1 MSAINPQ
8 FIRTIQL
15 KDKTGRVVGT
25 KDVVIYP
32 GLLSKAHD
40 EGLKSIRTSLLQI
53 PSKENGWIAIAKA
66 IVETSKGTFEGIGDA
81 SPENVTSFV
90 VPHLIR
96 MAETRAK
103 ARALRDAVNVGVIS
117 FEELDGDE
125 LHARDAV
132 HGSGAHRSAA
142 AATNGNSHRRRGGSV
157 PNGSPP
163 AFTPMSES
171 QRRFLFRLLASQG
184 LLQEQAHEHLLERF
198 HVEELAK
205 VSREQAS
212 SFIDELQTRPRGN
225 GADAGRGPALQR

>member
-1 MSAINPQ
+1 MSAIDPK

-15 KDKTGRVVGT
+15 KDKAGRVVGT
-25 KDVVIYP
+25 KDVVVYA

-40 EGLKSIRTSLLQI
+40 DGLKSIRTSLVQT
-53 PSKENGWIAIAKA
+53 PTKENGWIAIVKA
-66 IVETSKGTFEGIGDA
+66 IVETSKGIFEGIGDA

-117 FEELDGDE
+117 FEELDGDD
-125 LHARDAV
+125 LHAREAV
-132 HGSGAHRSAA
+132 HGPGANRS
-142 AATNGNSHRRRGGSV
+142 AATNGGSHRRRNGAT
-157 PNGSPP
+157 NGSSP

-171 QRRFLFRLLASQG
+171 QRRFIFRLLASQG
-184 LLQEQAHEHLLERF
+184 LLQEQAHQHLLEHF
-198 HVEELAK
+198 HVDALAK

-212 SFIDELQTRPRGN
+212 GFIDELQTRPRGN

>member
-1 MSAINPQ
+1 MKADQPQ
-8 FIRTIQL
+8 FIRTIEL

-25 KDVVIYP
+25 KDVVVYA

-40 EGLKSIRTSLLQI
+40 DGLKSIRTSLEQA
-53 PSKENGWIAIAKA
+53 PAKDNGWIAIVKA
-66 IVETSKGTFEGIGDA
+66 IVETAKGVFEVIGDA

-90 VPHLIR
+90 IPHLIR

-125 LHARDAV
+125 LHARDAD
-132 HGSGAHRSAA
+132 HGSGAPRSAA
-142 AATNGNSHRRRGGSV
+142 GTNGGSHRRRNGAPHGS
-157 PNGSPP
+157 SP

-171 QRRFLFRLLASQG
+171 QRRFIFRLLASQG
-184 LLQEQAHEHLLERF
+184 LLQEQAHQHLLEHF
-198 HVEELAK
+198 HVEELGK

-212 SFIDELQTRPRGN
+212 GFIDELQTRPRGN

>member
-1 MSAINPQ
+1 MSAIESQ

-15 KDKTGRVVGT
+15 RDKNGRVVGT
-25 KDVVIYP
+25 KDVVVYP

-40 EGLKSIRTSLLQI
+40 EGLKSIQTSLLQI
-53 PSKENGWIAIAKA
+53 PAKDNGGIAIAKA
-66 IVETSKGTFEGIGDA
+66 IVETAKGIFEGIGDA

-125 LHARDAV
+125 LHAREAD
-132 HGSGAHRSAA
+132 HGSGANRSAA
-142 AATNGNSHRRRGGSV
+142 AATNGGSHRRRNGA

-184 LLQEQAHEHLLERF
+184 LLQEQAHQHLLEHF
-198 HVEELAK
+198 HVVALTK

>member
-15 KDKTGRVVGT
+15 KDKAGRVVGT
-25 KDVVIYP
+25 KDVVVYA

-40 EGLKSIRTSLLQI
+40 DGLKSIRTSLEQT
-53 PSKENGWIAIAKA
+53 PVKDNGWIAIVKA
-66 IVETSKGTFEGIGDA
+66 IVETSKGIFEGIGDA

-125 LHARDAV
+125 LHAREAV
-132 HGSGAHRSAA
+132 HGSGANRSA
-142 AATNGNSHRRRGGSV
+142 AATNGGPRHRRGGNGT
-157 PNGSPP
+157 NGSS
-163 AFTPMSES
+163 AVFTPMSES
-171 QRRFLFRLLASQG
+171 QRRFIFRLLASQG
-184 LLQEQAHEHLLERF
+184 LLQEQAHQHLLDHL
-198 HVEELAK
+198 HVEALAK

-212 SFIDELQTRPRGN
+212 GFIDELQTRPRGN

>member
-1 MSAINPQ
+1 MKAESQ
-8 FIRTIQL
+8 FIRTIQI
-15 KDKTGRVVGT
+15 KDRAGRVVGT
-25 KDVVIYP
+25 KEVVVYP

-53 PSKENGWIAIAKA
+53 PNKENGWIAIAKA
-66 IVETSKGTFEGIGDA
+66 VVETAKGTFEGIGDA
-81 SPENVTSFV
+81 SPESVTSFV
-90 VPHLIR
+90 IPHLIR

-117 FEELDGDE
+117 FEELDSDE
-125 LHARDAV
+125 LPAREPV
-132 HGSGAHRSAA
+132 HGSGANRPAP
-142 AATNGNSHRRRGGSV
+142 AATNGNSHRRQGGSAS
-157 PNGSPP
+157 NGSPL
-163 AFTPMSES
+163 AFAPMSES

-184 LLQEQAHEHLLERF
+184 LLPEQAHHHLLERF
-198 HVEELAK
+198 EVDSLGK